1 MSPAEPN
8 KIPLDTKLII
18 FVKAPRLGNVKT
30 RLAESIGDHAACA
43 AYQTLVTRLVENLD
57 RLPGVEL
64 RFSPDDAAEE
74 IRPWL
79 RHDWQLSPQGPGDL
93 GAKLNRAI
101 QESFAAGAKRVV
113 VIGSD
118 CPAIVA
124 ADIEMA
130 WATLATHDVVL
141 GPATDGG
148 YWLIGLRQPQPNFF
162 QNIPW
167 STERVFETT
176 LARARE
182 AKLSIHRLRTLSDVD
197 LIEDW
202 EDFLSVN
209 DSKPHRR
216 EEAQS

>member
-1 MSPAEPN
+1 MSPAELT
-8 KIPLDTKLII
+8 KIPLETKLII

-30 RLAESIGDHAACA
+30 RLAESIGEHAACA
-43 AYQTLVTRLVENLD
+43 AYQTLVARLVKNLD

-79 RHDWQLSPQGPGDL
+79 RHDWLLSPQGPGDL
-93 GAKLNRAI
+93 GKKLNRAF
-101 QESFAAGAKRVV
+101 QESFAAGATRVV
-113 VIGSD
+113 LIGSD

-141 GPATDGG
+141 GPAADGG
-148 YWLIGLRQPQPNFF
+148 YWLIALRQPQPNLFES
-162 QNIPW
+162 IPW
-167 STERVFETT
+167 STEKAFETT
-176 LARARE
+176 MARAHE
-182 AKLSIHRLRTLSDVD
+182 AGLSLHCLRTLSDVD

-202 EDFLSVN
+202 ANFLSEKNSGKN
-209 DSKPHRR
+209 DKGGTRS
-216 EEAQS
+216 